1 MGDHASCLEP
11 IEDTVSEELL
21 INVCLREVRAA
32 LVENGSL
39 QELFM
44 ERAGG
49 RGLVGNIYK
58 GRVMRVLP
66 GLQASFV
73 NVGLERSAFLHA
85 SDIVRGLEEEHPDR
99 VRRPDIAELV
109 SEGDEL
115 LVQVLKDPLGS
126 KGARLST
133 FITLPSRLLVYAPGG
148 SGVSVSARIDNDEE
162 RERLR
167 GLVESLVDDDEQGG
181 YIVRTAAH
189 GATLESLEADRR
201 LLTGLWATVQD
212 VAGNARVEER
222 VYQDLPLA
230 TRLLRDLR
238 DGSLERVRVDSVSTC
253 DSMKRFADRFIP
265 EMSDIIELHDDDRP
279 LFDLCGIEDEIGRAL
294 QRRVPL
300 KSGGY
305 LIIDQTEALTTIDVN
320 SGGYVGRRDLEDTS
334 LHTNLEAAAAIARQ
348 LRLRNLGGI
357 IIVDFIDM
365 ADEEHRLQLLD
376 ALADRLKSDRGKTQV
391 MDVSPLGLVEMSR
404 KRTRDSLERTLCRP
418 CPTCGGRGFTKTP
431 QTVCSEI
438 FREILGQ
445 RAQEDF
451 AEVLVLAAP
460 DIIGRLLDED
470 AAFVA
475 RLEQLTG
482 ASIRLQSERLHGPE
496 QFDVVPI

>member
-1 MGDHASCLEP
+1 M
-11 IEDTVSEELL
+11 SEELL
-21 INVCLREVRAA
+21 INVCMREVRAA
-32 LVENGSL
+32 LVDNGVL
-39 QELFM
+39 QELFI

-85 SDIVRGLEEEHPDR
+85 ADIVRGLEEEPAGQDR
-99 VRRPDIAELV
+99 RLDIGALV

-115 LVQVLKDPLGS
+115 LVQILKDPLGG
-126 KGARLST
+126 KGARLTT
-133 FITLPSRLLVYAPGG
+133 FITLPSRLLVLAPGG
-148 SGVSVSARIDNDEE
+148 SGVAVSARIDDDRE

-167 GLVESLVDDDEQGG
+167 NLVESFLEDDDRGG
-181 YIVRTAAH
+181 FIVRTAAH
-189 GATLESLEADRR
+189 GASLENLRADKLFLSR
-201 LLTGLWATVQD
+201 LWETVRQTAAD
-212 VAGNARVEER
+212 ARVEEL
-222 VYQDLPLA
+222 VYRDLPLA
-230 TRLLRDLR
+230 TRMLRDR
-238 DGSLERVRVDSVSTC
+238 HDNSLERVRVDSVSAF
-253 DSMKRFADRFIP
+253 DRMKRFADRFIP
-265 EMSDIIELHDDDRP
+265 DMSDAIELHDDNRP
-279 LFDLCGIEDEIGRAL
+279 LFDLHGIEDEIARAL
-294 QRRVPL
+294 DRRVPL

-320 SGGYVGRRDLEDTS
+320 SGRYVGRRDLEDTS
-334 LHTNLEAAAAIARQ
+334 LYTNLEAAAAIAGQ

-365 ADEEHRLQLLD
+365 ADEEHRRQLVDELSGHLS
-376 ALADRLKSDRGKTQV
+376 ADRGKTQV
-391 MDVSPLGLVEMSR
+391 MNVSPLGLVEMSR
-404 KRTRDSLERTLCRP
+404 KRTHDSLERILCRP
-418 CPTCGGRGFTKTP
+418 CPTCEGRGFTKTP

-445 RAQEDF
+445 RAQEEF

-460 DIIGRLLDED
+460 DVIGRLLDED
-470 AAFVA
+470 SAALA

>member
-1 MGDHASCLEP
+1 M
-11 IEDTVSEELL
+11 SEELL
-21 INVCLREVRAA
+21 INVCMREVRAA
-32 LVENGSL
+32 LVENGVL
-39 QELFM
+39 QELFI

-85 SDIVRGLEEEHPDR
+85 ADIVRGLEEESVGRDR
-99 VRRPDIAELV
+99 RLDIGALV

-126 KGARLST
+126 KGARLTT
-133 FITLPSRLLVYAPGG
+133 FITLPSRLLVLAPGG
-148 SGVSVSARIDNDEE
+148 SGVAVSARIDDDRE

-167 GLVESLVDDDEQGG
+167 NLVESLMEDDDQGG
-181 YIVRTAAH
+181 FIVRTAAH
-189 GATLESLEADRR
+189 GASLENIEADKR
-201 LLTGLWATVQD
+201 LLSHLWATVQD
-212 VAGNARVEER
+212 TAGNARVEEL
-222 VYQDLPLA
+222 VYRDLPLA
-230 TRLLRDLR
+230 TRILRDHR
-238 DGSLERVRVDSVSTC
+238 EDSLERVRVDSDSTY
-253 DSMKRFADRFIP
+253 DRLKRFADRFIP
-265 EMSDIIELHDDDRP
+265 DMSDVIELHDDNRP
-279 LFDLCGIEDEIGRAL
+279 LFDLCGIEDEIARAL
-294 QRRVPL
+294 DRRVPL

-305 LIIDQTEALTTIDVN
+305 LVIDQTEALTTIDVN
-320 SGGYVGRRDLEDTS
+320 SGRYVGRRDLEDTS
-334 LHTNLEAAAAIARQ
+334 LHTNLEAAASIARQ

-365 ADEEHRLQLLD
+365 ADEEHRRQLVDVLSGHLS
-376 ALADRLKSDRGKTQV
+376 ADRGKTQV
-391 MDVSPLGLVEMSR
+391 MNVSPLGLVEMSR
-404 KRTRDSLERTLCRP
+404 KRTHDSLERTLCRP
-418 CPTCGGRGFTKTP
+418 CPTCGGRGFMKTP

-438 FREILGQ
+438 FREILGRQ
-445 RAQEDF
+445 AQEEF

-460 DIIGRLLDED
+460 DVIGRLLDED
-470 AAFVA
+470 ADALA
-475 RLEQLTG
+475 RLERLTG

>member
-1 MGDHASCLEP
+1 MGDYASCLEP
-11 IEDTVSEELL
+11 IEVAVSEELL
-21 INVCLREVRAA
+21 INECLREVRAA
-32 LVENGSL
+32 LVENGVL
-39 QELFM
+39 QELFI
-44 ERAGG
+44 ERSGG

-73 NVGLERSAFLHA
+73 SVGLERSAFLHA
-85 SDIVRGLEEEHPDR
+85 SDILRGLEEEYPGRD
-99 VRRPDIAELV
+99 RRPDIAELV

-148 SGVSVSARIDNDEE
+148 SGVSVSARIDDDEE

-167 GLVESLVDDDEQGG
+167 DLVESLMDDDEQGG
-181 YIVRTAAH
+181 YIVRTSAH
-189 GATLESLEADRR
+189 GASLEHLEADKRFLAR
-201 LLTGLWATVQD
+201 LWATVEETAAD
-212 VAGNARVEER
+212 ARVEER
-222 VYQDLPLA
+222 VYRDLPLE

-238 DGSLERVRVDSVSTC
+238 NNSLERVRVDSLATC
-253 DSMKRFADRFIP
+253 DRMKRFADRFIP
-265 EMSDIIELHDDDRP
+265 EMSDIIELHDDNRP
-279 LFDLCGIEDEIGRAL
+279 LFDYSGIEEEIARAL

-320 SGGYVGRRDLEDTS
+320 SGGYVGRRDLEETS

-357 IIVDFIDM
+357 IIVDFIDL
-365 ADEEHRLQLLD
+365 ADEEHRLQLLE
-376 ALADRLKSDRGKTQV
+376 ALAGHLKTDRSKTQV

-438 FREILGQ
+438 FREILGR

-460 DIIGRLLDED
+460 DVIGRLLDED
-470 AAFVA
+470 SASVA
-475 RLEQLTG
+475 RLERLTG

-496 QFDVVPI
+496 HFDVVPI

>member
-1 MGDHASCLEP
+1 M
-11 IEDTVSEELL
+11 SEQLL
-21 INVCLREVRAA
+21 INVCLGEVRAA
-32 LVENGSL
+32 LVENGVL
-39 QELFM
+39 QELFI

-85 SDIVRGLEEEHPDR
+85 ADIVRGLEKDSFGR
-99 VRRPDIAELV
+99 DRRPDIVELV
-109 SEGDEL
+109 REGDEM
-115 LVQVLKDPLGS
+115 LVQVLKDPMGS
-126 KGARLST
+126 KGARLT
-133 FITLPSRLLVYAPGG
+133 AFITLPSRLLVFAPGG
-148 SGVSVSARIDNDEE
+148 SGVAVSARIDDDIE

-167 GLVESLVDDDEQGG
+167 SLVEGIVEDDEQGG

-189 GATLESLEADRR
+189 GASLESLKADRR
-201 LLTGLWATVQD
+201 LLSRLWATVRD
-212 VAGNARVEER
+212 TAGNARAEEL
-222 VYQDLPLA
+222 VYRDLPLE
-230 TRLLRDLR
+230 TRILRDRR
-238 DGSLERVRVDSVSTC
+238 DDRLERVLVDSESTC
-253 DSMKRFADRFIP
+253 GSMQQFADRFVP
-265 EMSDIIELHDDDRP
+265 DMSGIIELHDDTRP
-279 LFDLCGIEDEIGRAL
+279 LFELYGIEDEIARAL
-294 QRRVPL
+294 DRRVPL

-305 LIIDQTEALTTIDVN
+305 LVFDQTEALTTIDVN
-320 SGGYVGRRDLEDTS
+320 SGGNVGHRDLEDTS

-365 ADEEHRLQLLD
+365 ADEEHRRQLVD
-376 ALADRLKSDRGKTQV
+376 ALSGHLSADRGKTQV
-391 MDVSPLGLVEMSR
+391 MNVSPLGLVEMSR

-418 CPTCGGRGFTKTP
+418 CPSCGGRGFTKTP

-438 FREILGQ
+438 FREILG
-445 RAQEDF
+445 RRSREEF

-460 DIIGRLLDED
+460 DVIGRLLDED
-470 AAFVA
+470 AGPLA
-475 RLEQLTG
+475 RLQRLTG
-482 ASIRLQSERLHGPE
+482 ASIRLQSERLHGLE

>member
-1 MGDHASCLEP
+1 M
-11 IEDTVSEELL
+11 SEELL
-21 INVCLREVRAA
+21 INVCLREVRGA
-32 LVENGSL
+32 LVEDGLL
-39 QELFM
+39 QELFI

-85 SDIVRGLEEEHPDR
+85 SDILRGLGEEHPGRD
-99 VRRPDIAELV
+99 RRPDIAELV

-115 LVQVLKDPLGS
+115 LVQVLKDPLGG

-133 FITLPSRLLVYAPGG
+133 FITLPSRLLVLAPSG
-148 SGVSVSARIDNDEE
+148 SGVSVSARIDDDEE

-167 GLVESLVDDDEQGG
+167 GLVESLMDDDEPGG

-189 GATLESLEADRR
+189 GATLASLGADKR
-201 LLTGLWATVQD
+201 LLTRLWATVQD
-212 VAGNARVEER
+212 TAGNARAEER

-230 TRLLRDLR
+230 TRMLRDLR
-238 DGSLERVRVDSVSTC
+238 GDSLERVRVDSASTC

-279 LFDLCGIEDEIGRAL
+279 LFDLRGIEDEIARAL

-320 SGGYVGRRDLEDTS
+320 SGGCVGRRDLEETS
-334 LHTNLEAAAAIARQ
+334 LHINLEAAAAIARQ

-357 IIVDFIDM
+357 IIVDFIDL
-365 ADEEHRLQLLD
+365 ADEEHRLQLLE
-376 ALADRLKSDRGKTQV
+376 ALAGHLKADRGKTQV
-391 MDVSPLGLVEMSR
+391 MNVSPLGLVEMSR

-431 QTVCSEI
+431 RTVCSEI

-460 DIIGRLLDED
+460 DVIGRLLDED
-470 AAFVA
+470 SASVA
-475 RLEQLTG
+475 RLERLTG

>member
-1 MGDHASCLEP
+1 MRDHARHRESVEVA
-11 IEDTVSEELL
+11 VSEELL

-32 LVENGSL
+32 LVDNGVL
-39 QELFM
+39 QELFI

-85 SDIVRGLEEEHPDR
+85 SDIVRGLEEESSGQDR
-99 VRRPDIAELV
+99 RLDIDSLV

-115 LVQVLKDPLGS
+115 LVQVQKDPMGS

-133 FITLPSRLLVYAPGG
+133 FITLPSRLLVFAPSG
-148 SGVSVSARIDNDEE
+148 SGVSVSARIDDDAE

-167 GLVESLVDDDEQGG
+167 NLVESLMEDDEQGG
-181 YIVRTAAH
+181 FIVRTAAH
-189 GATLESLEADRR
+189 GAAPESLEADKR
-201 LLTGLWATVQD
+201 LLSRLWETVKD
-212 VAGNARVEER
+212 TAGNARVEEL
-222 VYQDLPLA
+222 VYRDLPLE
-230 TRLLRDLR
+230 TRILRDRR
-238 DGSLERVRVDSVSTC
+238 DDSLERVRVDSESTC
-253 DSMKRFADRFIP
+253 HSMRRFADRYIP
-265 EMSDIIELHDDDRP
+265 DMSAIIEMHDDNRP
-279 LFDLCGIEDEIGRAL
+279 LFELYGIEDEIRRAL
-294 QRRVPL
+294 HRRVEL

-320 SGGYVGRRDLEDTS
+320 SGGYVGHRDLEDTS
-334 LHTNLEAAAAIARQ
+334 LYTNLEAAAGIARQ

-365 ADEEHRLQLLD
+365 ADEEHRRQLLD
-376 ALADRLKSDRGKTQV
+376 ALSGHLSADRGKTQV
-391 MDVSPLGLVEMSR
+391 MTVSPLGLVEMSR
-404 KRTRDSLERTLCRP
+404 KRTRDSLERTMCRP

-431 QTVCSEI
+431 QTVCGEI

-460 DIIGRLLDED
+460 DVIGWLLDED
-470 AAFVA
+470 AASVA
-475 RLEQLTG
+475 RLERMTG

>member
-1 MGDHASCLEP
+1 M
-11 IEDTVSEELL
+11 
-21 INVCLREVRAA
+21 
-32 LVENGSL
+32 
-39 QELFM
+39 
-44 ERAGG
+44 
-49 RGLVGNIYK
+49 
-58 GRVMRVLP
+58 
-66 GLQASFV
+66 
-73 NVGLERSAFLHA
+73 
-85 SDIVRGLEEEHPDR
+85 
-99 VRRPDIAELV
+99 
-109 SEGDEL
+109 
-115 LVQVLKDPLGS
+115 
-126 KGARLST
+126 
-133 FITLPSRLLVYAPGG
+133 
-148 SGVSVSARIDNDEE
+148 
-162 RERLR
+162 
-167 GLVESLVDDDEQGG
+167 DDDEQGG

-189 GATLESLEADRR
+189 GASLESLKADKR
-201 LLTGLWATVQD
+201 LLSGLWATVQD

-238 DGSLERVRVDSVSTC
+238 DDSLERVRVDSVSTC
-253 DSMKRFADRFIP
+253 DRMKRFADRFIP
-265 EMSDIIELHDDDRP
+265 EMSEIIELYEDNRP
-279 LFDLCGIEDEIGRAL
+279 LFDRYGIEDEIARAL

-320 SGGYVGRRDLEDTS
+320 SGGYVGRRDLEETS

-357 IIVDFIDM
+357 IIVDFIDL
-365 ADEEHRLQLLD
+365 ADEEHRQQLLE
-376 ALADRLKSDRGKTQV
+376 ALAGHLKTDRGKTQV
-391 MDVSPLGLVEMSR
+391 MSVSPLGLVEMSR

-431 QTVCSEI
+431 QTVCGEI
-438 FREILGQ
+438 FREVLGQ

-460 DIIGRLLDED
+460 DVIGRLLDED

-475 RLEQLTG
+475 RLEELTG

>member
-1 MGDHASCLEP
+1 M
-11 IEDTVSEELL
+11 SEELL

-32 LVENGSL
+32 LVENGLL
-39 QELFM
+39 QELFV

-49 RGLVGNIYK
+49 RGLLGNIYK

-66 GLQASFV
+66 GLQAGFV
-73 NVGLERSAFLHA
+73 DVGLERSAFLRA
-85 SDIVRGLEEEHPDR
+85 SDIVRGLEEEFPGRDH
-99 VRRPDIAELV
+99 RPDITELIG
-109 SEGDEL
+109 EGDEL

-133 FITLPSRLLVYAPGG
+133 FITLPSRLLVYAPSG
-148 SGVSVSARIDNDEE
+148 SGVSVSARIGDDEE

-167 GLVESLVDDDEQGG
+167 GLVESLMEDDEQGG

-189 GATLESLEADRR
+189 GASFESLKADR
-201 LLTGLWATVQD
+201 LLLGELWATVQD
-212 VAGNARVEER
+212 VAGNARVEEC

-238 DGSLERVRVDSVSTC
+238 HDSLKRVRVDSVSTC
-253 DSMKRFADRFIP
+253 DRMKRFAERFIP
-265 EMSDIIELHDDDRP
+265 EMSDIIELYEDNRP
-279 LFDLCGIEDEIGRAL
+279 LFDQYGTEDEIARAL

-320 SGGYVGRRDLEDTS
+320 SGGYVGRRDLEETS

-357 IIVDFIDM
+357 IIVDFIDL
-365 ADEEHRLQLLD
+365 ADEEHRLQLLES
-376 ALADRLKSDRGKTQV
+376 LAGHLKADRGKTQV

-431 QTVCSEI
+431 QTVCGEI

-451 AEVLVLAAP
+451 AEVLVLASP
-460 DIIGRLLDED
+460 DVIGRLLDED

>member
-1 MGDHASCLEP
+1 M
-11 IEDTVSEELL
+11 SEVLL
-21 INVCLREVRAA
+21 INVYMREVRAA
-32 LVENGSL
+32 LVENGVL
-39 QELFM
+39 QELFI

-73 NVGLERSAFLHA
+73 NVGLERSAFMHA
-85 SDIVRGLEEEHPDR
+85 ADIVRGLEEQPAGQDR
-99 VRRPDIAELV
+99 RLDIGELV
-109 SEGDEL
+109 REGDEM
-115 LVQVLKDPLGS
+115 LVQVLKDPLGG
-126 KGARLST
+126 KGARLTT
-133 FITLPSRLLVYAPGG
+133 FITLPSRLLVLAPGG
-148 SGVSVSARIDNDEE
+148 SGVAVSARIDDDRE

-167 GLVESLVDDDEQGG
+167 NLVESLMEDDDRGG
-181 YIVRTAAH
+181 FIVRTAAH
-189 GATLESLEADRR
+189 GASLENLRADMLFLSR
-201 LLTGLWATVQD
+201 LWETVQETAAD
-212 VAGNARVEER
+212 ARVEEL
-222 VYQDLPLA
+222 VYRDLPLA
-230 TRLLRDLR
+230 TRILRDRR
-238 DGSLERVRVDSVSTC
+238 DNSLERVRVDSVSTFER
-253 DSMKRFADRFIP
+253 MKRFADRFIP
-265 EMSDIIELHDDDRP
+265 DVSDAIELHDDNRP
-279 LFDLCGIEDEIGRAL
+279 LFDLHGIEDEIARAL
-294 QRRVPL
+294 DRRVPL

-320 SGGYVGRRDLEDTS
+320 SGRYVGRRDLEDTS

-365 ADEEHRLQLLD
+365 ADEEHRRQLVD
-376 ALADRLKSDRGKTQV
+376 ALSGHLSADRGNTQV
-391 MDVSPLGLVEMSR
+391 MNVSPLGLVEMSR
-404 KRTRDSLERTLCRP
+404 KRTHDSLERILCRP
-418 CPTCGGRGFTKTP
+418 CPTCEGRGFTKTP

-445 RAQEDF
+445 SAQEEF

-460 DIIGRLLDED
+460 DVIGRLLDED
-470 AAFVA
+470 AAALA

-482 ASIRLQSERLHGPE
+482 AAIRLQSERLHGPE

>member
-1 MGDHASCLEP
+1 M
-11 IEDTVSEELL
+11 SEELL

-32 LVENGSL
+32 LVENGVL
-39 QELFM
+39 QELLI

-49 RGLVGNIYK
+49 RRLVGNIYK
-58 GRVMRVLP
+58 GRVTRVLP

-85 SDIVRGLEEEHPDR
+85 ADIVRGLEEEPFD
-99 VRRPDIAELV
+99 RRPDIVELV

-126 KGARLST
+126 KGARLTT
-133 FITLPSRLLVYAPGG
+133 FITLPSRLLVFAPGG
-148 SGVSVSARIDNDEE
+148 SGVAVSARVDDVE

-167 GLVESLVDDDEQGG
+167 SLVEGIVEDGEQGG

-189 GATLESLEADRR
+189 GASLESIEADRR
-201 LLTGLWATVQD
+201 LLSRLWATVRD
-212 VAGNARVEER
+212 TAGNARAEEI
-222 VYQDLPLA
+222 VYRDLPLE
-230 TRLLRDLR
+230 TRILRDRR
-238 DGSLERVRVDSVSTC
+238 DDRLERVLVDSESTC

-265 EMSDIIELHDDDRP
+265 DMSGIIELHDDTRP
-279 LFDLCGIEDEIGRAL
+279 LFELHGVEDEIARAL
-294 QRRVPL
+294 HRRVPL

-305 LIIDQTEALTTIDVN
+305 LVFDQTEALTTIDVN
-320 SGGYVGRRDLEDTS
+320 SGGYIGRRDLEDTS
-334 LHTNLEAAAAIARQ
+334 LHINLEAAAAIARQ

-357 IIVDFIDM
+357 IVVDFIDM
-365 ADEEHRLQLLD
+365 ADEEHRRQLVE
-376 ALADRLKSDRGKTQV
+376 ALSGHLSADRGKTQV
-391 MDVSPLGLVEMSR
+391 MNVSPLGLVEMSR

-418 CPTCGGRGFTKTP
+418 CPICGGRGFTKTP

-438 FREILGQ
+438 FREILSR
-445 RAQEDF
+445 RAREEF

-460 DIIGRLLDED
+460 DVIDRLLDED
-470 AAFVA
+470 SASVA

-482 ASIRLQSERLHGPE
+482 ASVRLQSERLHGPE

>member
-1 MGDHASCLEP
+1 M
-11 IEDTVSEELL
+11 SEELL

-32 LVENGSL
+32 LVDNGVL
-39 QELFM
+39 QELFI

-73 NVGLERSAFLHA
+73 NVGLARSAFLHA
-85 SDIVRGLEEEHPDR
+85 SDIVRGLEEESSGQDR
-99 VRRPDIAELV
+99 RLDIDSLV

-115 LVQVLKDPLGS
+115 LVQVQKDPMGS

-133 FITLPSRLLVYAPGG
+133 FITLPSRLLVFAPSG
-148 SGVSVSARIDNDEE
+148 SGVSVSARIDDDAE

-167 GLVESLVDDDEQGG
+167 NLVEGLMEEDEQGG
-181 YIVRTAAH
+181 IIVRTAAD
-189 GATLESLEADRR
+189 GATLERLKADKR
-201 LLTGLWATVQD
+201 LLSDLWATVRD
-212 VAGNARVEER
+212 TAGNARVEEL
-222 VYQDLPLA
+222 VYRDLPLE
-230 TRLLRDLR
+230 TRILRDRR
-238 DGSLERVRVDSVSTC
+238 DDSLERVRVDSESTC
-253 DSMKRFADRFIP
+253 HSMKRFADRYIP
-265 EMSDIIELHDDDRP
+265 DMSAIIELHDDNRP
-279 LFDLCGIEDEIGRAL
+279 LFELYGIEDEIARAL
-294 QRRVPL
+294 HRRVEL

-320 SGGYVGRRDLEDTS
+320 SGAYVGHRDLEDTS
-334 LHTNLEAAAAIARQ
+334 LYTNLEAAAGIARQ

-365 ADEEHRLQLLD
+365 ADEEHRRQLLD
-376 ALADRLKSDRGKTQV
+376 ALSGHLSADRGKTQV
-391 MDVSPLGLVEMSR
+391 MTVSPLGLVEMSR
-404 KRTRDSLERTLCRP
+404 KRTRDSLERTMCRP

-431 QTVCSEI
+431 QTVCGEI

-460 DIIGRLLDED
+460 DVIGRLLDED
-470 AAFVA
+470 AASVA
-475 RLEQLTG
+475 RLERMTG